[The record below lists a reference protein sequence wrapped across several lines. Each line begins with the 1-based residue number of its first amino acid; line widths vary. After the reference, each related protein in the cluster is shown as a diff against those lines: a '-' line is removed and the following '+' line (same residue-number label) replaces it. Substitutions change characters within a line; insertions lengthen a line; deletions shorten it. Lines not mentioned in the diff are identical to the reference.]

1 MPAGLSKSIP
11 NPVRQL
17 LGRGKHYLQRLG
29 RWAVILV
36 QLRGNSWRDQ
46 AKLLASAVAAPVTSL
61 SELGRW
67 QDPVML
73 FDANV
78 RVSGIG
84 CFQVRRRS
92 DDLWHVLPWRE
103 QGVHRALRE
112 ILRPGD
118 VFVDAGANIGIY
130 TLLVSQL
137 VGPAG
142 RVIAIEMMPDTAA
155 ILRRHVEENGCGNV
169 EIVERAL
176 SDGALASVTAKVVPG
191 KYGQASIA
199 ENAGGQSGV
208 REQEVEVEAITLDQ
222 VCNGIEQIHLMKMDL
237 EGAELQALAGATATI
252 ERTGCVIYESH
263 THADAL
269 ANWFELAGFAI
280 SRKLGKDRLAERLYP
295 SSSSR

>member
-1 MPAGLSKSIP
+1 MPAGLRKSIP
-11 NPVRQL
+11 HPIRQL
-17 LGRGKHYLQRLG
+17 LGRVKHYVQRLG
-29 RWAVILV
+29 RWAAILL

-46 AKLLASAVAAPVTSL
+46 LKLMASAVAAPVTSL
-61 SELGRW
+61 SGLGRW

-84 CFQVRRRS
+84 CFQVRRQS

-112 ILRPGD
+112 ILSPGD

-130 TLLVSQL
+130 TLLASRL
-137 VGPAG
+137 VGPGG

-155 ILRRHVEENGCGNV
+155 ILRRHVEGNGCGNV
-169 EIVERAL
+169 EIIEKAL
-176 SDGALASVTAKVVPG
+176 SDGAVASVTARVVPG

-199 ENAGGQSGV
+199 NTAGGGPDV
-208 REQEVEVEAITLDQ
+208 AEREVAAVPLDQ
-222 VCNGIEQIHLMKMDL
+222 VCHGIEHIRLIKMDL
-237 EGAELQALAGATATI
+237 EGAEVQALAGARATI

-263 THADAL
+263 TDADEL
-269 ANWFELAGFAI
+269 ATWFESVGFAV
-280 SRKLGKDRLAERLYP
+280 SRKLGKDRLAERRYP
-295 SSSSR
+295 SRSSR